1 MKLRRFLLTQKQLQ
15 ELAGLPEDSVAFHA
29 KVADDNQIEI
39 TVFSPEFKEL
49 NPGAALIREAID
61 FEEYPDD
68 APNYS
73 HAEIERFRKRLGLN
87 GEYPL

>member
-49 NPGAALIREAID
+49 IPGAALMREAID
-61 FEEYPDD
+61 FNVDFNE
-68 APNYS
+68 APN
-73 HAEIERFRKRLGLN
+73 E
-87 GEYPL
+87 